1 MLKYLFFALILLFP
15 LSTYSAEYDDVVGDA
30 TAIVNAKR
38 TARGLK
44 PFIPDPTLQD
54 LCNRITYTRGT
65 KLYNGHLRNNG
76 RNPHFSEL
84 CQFEGVGW
92 GGLDMDGSE
101 FHTCYYLDRFRGKD
115 MKFWASY
122 CVDDSGR
129 SFYTIILKYAD

>member
-1 MLKYLFFALILLFP
+1 MFKYILLFVLTLIP
-15 LSTYSAEYDDVVGDA
+15 ATTYGAQHDDVVGDA

-38 TARGLK
+38 IARGLK

-54 LCNRITYTRGT
+54 LCNSITYTRGI
-65 KLYNGHLRNNG
+65 KLHNGHLRKTKNG
-76 RNPHFSEL
+76 PHFSTL
-84 CQFEGVGW
+84 TNFEGVGW

-101 FHTCYYLDRFRGKD
+101 FHTCYYLDRFRGQD